1 MLFWQSKTPVISV
14 CPIQITLQLETARLN
29 DCSRNQA
36 KQAAY
41 RNNATRV
48 FSENLERQTGGG
60 HVIKPCGH
68 VRSSQRA
75 FSTPRGRFSRKWFT
89 WTFFILNLFLCHAQ
103 ISLFRTSLDIF
114 FSEWLKIE
122 LLVAIRKSNTAV
134 VWKFNM
140 APSGW
145 VDQSPE

>member
-1 MLFWQSKTPVISV
+1 M

-68 VRSSQRA
+68 VRSFQRQEVG
-75 FSTPRGRFSRKWFT
+75 FHVSDLPERFLS
-89 WTFFILNLFLCHAQ
+89 
-103 ISLFRTSLDIF
+103 
-114 FSEWLKIE
+114 
-122 LLVAIRKSNTAV
+122 
-134 VWKFNM
+134 
-140 APSGW
+140 
-145 VDQSPE
+145 